1 MTSQKDKATSSNR
14 SCMDNRQSIFFNIF
28 INLCLMRDFIA
39 LTHINNNNNSN
50 NNKPLCVCRV
60 LLKRGTGSEERGAG
74 ERAQGTEEKEKRK
87 KKQRIG
93 NEFTDRARVQVTH
106 CSHFLVPRSM
116 FPVLVPPSCFSLGIF
131 WRRNTFA
138 YPI

>member
-50 NNKPLCVCRV
+50 NNKVLCVCGV
-60 LLKRGTGSEERGAG
+60 LLKRGTGREERVTRDKEQGN
-74 ERAQGTEEKEKRK
+74 RSLKFYLAQRFAITSIYNLHVY
-87 KKQRIG
+87 QRLYRLACIRLDILVLRQIILLSPRFLRFMQ
-93 NEFTDRARVQVTH
+93 ETH
-106 CSHFLVPRSM
+106 V
-116 FPVLVPPSCFSLGIF
+116 V
-131 WRRNTFA
+131 
-138 YPI
+138 